1 MGLMY
6 NTLDKS
12 WRTVQCNSN
21 NYGVSNITYGL
32 TPAPCTACPMNMV
45 ASKDALLYP
54 NSSMW

>member
-1 MGLMY
+1 MY